1 MNSDNIVTMTIND
14 SVNKIGNILQKSVD
28 RHQNSFFKKLYS
40 FNSSFGS
47 SAILRGEINSLNIQI
62 IEKNEEVGRILNDK
76 KTMESKMIELKNQ
89 NEEFKI
95 LISQMKTIETQN

>member
-1 MNSDNIVTMTIND
+1 MEIYCKNLLIDIKTV
-14 SVNKIGNILQKSVD
+14 
-28 RHQNSFFKKLYS
+28 FFKKLYS